1 MRDNFRPNVRLTT
14 NILMVIGTFLIAF
27 NIAPIAK
34 RARLENLCKELQYTW
49 HRDYKKKS
57 YMDKQE
63 TTDWYDKRR
72 KVLNKKINKLTI
84 MHYKGDSLYSP
95 KICDYQ
101 IDDFYDFYSD

>member
-14 NILMVIGTFLIAF
+14 NVLMVIGTFFIAF

-57 YMDKQE
+57 YMDKKE

-72 KVLNKKINKLTI
+72 KVLNKKIIKLTG
-84 MHYKGDSLYSP
+84 MQLEGDSLFSTE
-95 KICDYQ
+95 ICDYQ
-101 IDDFYDFYSD
+101 IDGFYEFYK

>member
-27 NIAPIAK
+27 NIAPISK

-72 KVLNKKINKLTI
+72 KVLNKKIIKLTG
-84 MHYKGDSLYSP
+84 MPYKGDSLYST

>member
-1 MRDNFRPNVRLTT
+1 MRKF
-14 NILMVIGTFLIAF
+14 IIIAIFLSASF
-27 NIAPIAK
+27 TVFAGFPEGEK
-34 RARLENLCKELQYTW
+34 GYE
-49 HRDYKKKS
+49 YKKKS

-72 KVLNKKINKLTI
+72 KVLNKKIIKLTG
-84 MHYKGDSLYSP
+84 MQYKGDSLYST